1 ADLRSP
7 LHLLRRC
14 RRTVWV
20 LLALSIPL
28 AAAGDEP
35 LRIGRI
41 TIRSVNV
48 FSPEEAARGWLY
60 RAANAIHFETRE
72 SVIRKFL
79 LFREGDPY
87 DSTRLEETERNL
99 RALPFLKA
107 ASVLPGSKHDG
118 LVDVEVTTQDA
129 WTTQPGISYGKKGG
143 VTTYSFSFEEKDLLG
158 TGRSAQVLY
167 GKDVDRIN
175 RFVAYKD
182 PYFFGP
188 YWNADFLYSAN
199 SDGTEEAVRIG
210 RPFFSFV
217 SPWAADLL
225 LTHLLQD
232 DKVFE
237 NGEESAR
244 FRQSHR
250 ELHVRYGRAIMASDE
265 RARRLTAGFELLK
278 DEFEHAPNRPADL
291 LPDNRNFRY
300 LFLQYED
307 VSNDFIKLNYV
318 NRDSRMEDFNL
329 GRSFA
334 ATIAVSPSALGL
346 ERTTE
351 FVQVQGEEG
360 WRLSQSSF
368 LQAHVAFHT
377 RLDDGVQN
385 AILSATVS
393 YVRKFNTP
401 LLQTLVSHLQF
412 DEGWNLDR
420 GTQFFA
426 DGANGLRGYRLHSFE
441 GDKRLVW
448 NLEHRLFTGRE
459 VLQLASFGAAVFFD
473 AGAATRLGQPLKL
486 SEFKSDVGV
495 GLRIAISRASTNSIL
510 RVDAAYPLNPDPLGR
525 KGWLISFSSGQVF

>member
-1 ADLRSP
+1 MRRPPRRSTD
-7 LHLLRRC
+7 
-14 RRTVWV
+14 TVWV
-20 LLALSIPL
+20 LVALLFPL
-28 AAAGDEP
+28 AAAGQEG
-35 LRIGRI
+35 LRVGRI
-41 TIRSVNV
+41 TVRSVNV
-48 FSPEEAARGWLY
+48 FSPEEASRGWVY
-60 RAANAIHFETRE
+60 RAANAVHIQTRE
-72 SVIRKFL
+72 SVVRKFL

-87 DSTRLEETERNL
+87 DATRLEETERNL

-107 ASVLPGSKHDG
+107 ASVLPRPAHDG
-118 LVDVEVTTQDA
+118 VVDVDVMTQDA

-167 GKDVDRIN
+167 GKDVDRIS
-175 RFVAYKD
+175 RFVEYKD

-199 SDGTEEAVRIG
+199 SDGTEEAVRVG

-217 SPWAADLL
+217 SPWAADFL

-232 DKVFE
+232 DKVYE
-237 NGEESAR
+237 NGEESGR

-250 ELHVRYGRAIMASDE
+250 EFHVRYGRALTASDA

-278 DEFEHAPNRPADL
+278 DEFEHAPNRPADP

-300 LFLQYED
+300 LFLRYED

-318 NRDSRMEDFNL
+318 NRDARFEDFNL
-329 GRSFA
+329 GRSFTATVAISPA
-334 ATIAVSPSALGL
+334 AFGL
-346 ERTTE
+346 DRTTE
-351 FVQVQGEEG
+351 FLAVQGDDG
-360 WRLSQSSF
+360 WRLSPSSF
-368 LQAHVAFHT
+368 LQARVAFHT

-385 AILSATVS
+385 AVLSAGLG

-420 GTQFFA
+420 ETQFFA

-441 GDKRLVW
+441 GNKRLVW

-473 AGAATRLGQPLKL
+473 TGTATPSGRPLKL

-510 RVDAAYPLNPDPLGR
+510 RVDAAYPLNADPRGR